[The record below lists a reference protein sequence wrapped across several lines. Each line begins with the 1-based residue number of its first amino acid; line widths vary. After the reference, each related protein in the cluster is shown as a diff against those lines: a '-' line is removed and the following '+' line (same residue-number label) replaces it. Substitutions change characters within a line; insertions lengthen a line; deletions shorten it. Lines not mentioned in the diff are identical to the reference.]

1 MVKFIDYW
9 MFASR
14 LWNDAE
20 STAVV
25 INLREVQQ
33 IGQIS
38 VESLGG
44 DIVAIYLKNNREP
57 IPIEGDIV
65 EILAEFQKHLNTIYI

>member
-1 MVKFIDYW
+1 MVKFIEHW

-20 STAVV
+20 PTPTV
-25 INLREVQQ
+25 INLREIQKIEQ
-33 IGQIS
+33 IK
-38 VESLGG
+38 VPVLGE
-44 DIVAIYLKNNREP
+44 IVAVYLKNNIDP
-57 IPIEGDIV
+57 TPIEGDIV